1 MTRRHTLAVAAL
13 LALSAAA
20 GSFGLARTL
29 ELGAASAE
37 TNDAQVAAQERRLSA
52 FEASLRRQLASSPA
66 VPISPHAAQSRA
78 QRIRYVRPSPITISR
93 AAGAYEAD
101 DDGEHDGRE
110 AFEHEGGEDD
120 D

>member
-1 MTRRHTLAVAAL
+1 MTRRHTLVVAAL

-20 GSFGLARTL
+20 GSLGLARTL

-37 TNDAQVAAQERRLSA
+37 ANDAQVAAQERRLNA
-52 FEASLRRQLASSPA
+52 FEASLRRQLAEQPCRADRAPRDA
-66 VPISPHAAQSRA
+66 VPCPAHQ
-78 QRIRYVRPSPITISR
+78 VRPPQPDR
-93 AAGAYEAD
+93 RLEERRGLRGGRR
-101 DDGEHDGRE
+101 GEHDGGE